1 MVMRVGGI
9 VSGMDIEAM
18 VNKLME
24 AERMP
29 LDRLKQQQTQ
39 LEWKRD
45 AFRDINSKLLDL
57 DNMML
62 DMKMTTTYSPKSTT
76 SSQANAI
83 TATAGTSVSNGTYDI
98 SVSQLAT
105 RAMNVG
111 APLAGI
117 ETKTKMTA
125 DQAGQFTFTTYDKSG
140 NAEEHTLTVK
150 EDESLGQV
158 LKNIEKASDGKVRA
172 FFDESKN
179 RVVLEATRTGSYNE
193 AGNEITFAGNEFFSD
208 FLGLDETNE
217 KGGTNATFTYNDSLD
232 IVSRDN
238 TYTLNG
244 MTFEFHN
251 VTEGNARIS
260 VQTDVDQSFDKI
272 MDFVNK
278 YNELIDTMN
287 KSQTEERFRDYLPL
301 SEEQK
306 GDMTDRQIELWEEK
320 AKSGMLRGE
329 ATIRNGM
336 YELRG
341 SLQSQV
347 ASEGAFSVL
356 SSIGITTTANYLD
369 GGKLEVDEDKLK
381 AALRDNPDDV
391 YKLFV
396 NSSKGEEKGLIHRFD
411 DALDSVRGKIE
422 RQAGKA
428 SLTLDNYALGKQM
441 KANNDRIADF
451 ERRMI
456 QVEQR
461 YWSQFTQMEKAIA
474 RLQDQSNNLFSQFGG
489 M

>member
-1 MVMRVGGI
+1 
-9 VSGMDIEAM
+9 
-18 VNKLME
+18 
-24 AERMP
+24 
-29 LDRLKQQQTQ
+29 
-39 LEWKRD
+39 
-45 AFRDINSKLLDL
+45 
-57 DNMML
+57 NMML
-62 DMKMTTTYSPKSTT
+62 DMKLTTTYNPKTAT

-83 TATAGTSVSNGTYDI
+83 TATAGTSVSNGSYD
-98 SVSQLAT
+98 SEVKELAT

-111 APLAGI
+111 RSLEGVDI
-117 ETKTKMTA
+117 NTKMTA
-125 DQAGQFTFTTYDKSG
+125 GPAEGFSFTTYDKSG
-140 NAEEHTLTVK
+140 QAQEHILTVK
-150 EDESLGQV
+150 EGETLGQV
-158 LKNIEKASDGKVRA
+158 LKNIEKASDDQVRA

-179 RVVLEATRTGSYNE
+179 RVVLEASRTGSYNE
-193 AGNEITFAGNEFFSD
+193 SGKEITFAGNEFFTE
-208 FLGLDETNE
+208 FLGLDEANE
-217 KGGTNATFTYNDSLD
+217 TGGTNAKFTYNNSLD

-244 MTFEFHN
+244 MTFDFHN

-260 VQTDVDQSFDKI
+260 VQTDVDQSFDKM

-278 YNELIDTMN
+278 YNELIDAMN

-306 GDMTDRQIELWEEK
+306 ADMTDKQIELWEEK

-341 SLQSQV
+341 SLQAQV
-347 ASEGAFSVL
+347 SNEGAYSVL
-356 SSIGITTTANYLD
+356 SSIGITTTAIYLD
-369 GGKLEVDEDKLK
+369 GRKLEVDENKLK
-381 AALRDNPDDV
+381 ASLLENPDDV
-391 YKLFV
+391 YNLFV
-396 NSSKGEEKGLIHRFD
+396 NSSKGEERGLIHPFD

-422 RQAGKA
+422 QQAGKT
-428 SLTLDNYALGKQM
+428 SQTLDNYALGKQM

-461 YWSQFTQMEKAIA
+461 YWTQFTQMEKAIA
-474 RLQDQSNNLFSQFGG
+474 RLQDQSNNLLSQLGG